1 MFLPSS
7 IYLFIKWVLYSSI
20 WGHSTG
26 VSSFR
31 ETDFRWEPFIWQHS
45 RSSMAREWCL
55 SRGHADSSLPHVP
68 HTLTS
73 EEPQELSVSPGLFQW
88 LVGGGVLRHF
98 LKFVKWW
105 REDRPPR
112 FWGAPNLWA
121 LGPSLGAWWGTST
134 LPWGA
139 QAATVPLVC
148 HNVVAWGI
156 LILADL

>member
-88 LVGGGVLRHF
+88 LVGGGCLDISLSSSSDEGKTGHPASEEPPTCGHWAH
-98 LKFVKWW
+98 LWEHGEEPAPS
-105 REDRPPR
+105 REERR
-112 FWGAPNLWA
+112 QQLY
-121 LGPSLGAWWGTST
+121 L
-134 LPWGA
+134 
-139 QAATVPLVC
+139 
-148 HNVVAWGI
+148 
-156 LILADL
+156 